1 MIYLKPDVGSD
12 VATVKT
18 RAVRD
23 GNDWVLNGEKT
34 WISNG

>member
-1 MIYLKPDVGSD
+1 M
-12 VATVKT
+12 KT